1 MSKETQQAVSDAAVQ
16 LPKGKKRLVNFG
28 DIMLCVS
35 VACYGLVFATLCSN
49 ILEAAD
55 PVNGLS
61 YVSLFSILS
70 SIGITIMTPIGGK
83 LGDMIGRKKVL
94 MISGIICV
102 IAGVAIAFV
111 KSIPAIMIL
120 RCLIG
125 FCQGTFVPSPYI
137 FAGMVN
143 DKKDVPKAM
152 GQLAMALSIGGF
164 AGSIVAGILTDAGLL
179 TVAIIFPAVFLI
191 AGLVCIGIGFPDM
204 PGTGTA
210 NIDIP
215 GIAALVVSLV
225 CILIPLNFGPT
236 WGWTNPLTLGLLVVG
251 IIFVVVLVKVEAKAG
266 DAAIIPLKLFKNPNY
281 LAVLIVGGIY
291 YAYRGAM
298 DVYAP
303 MGAQYI
309 FVGGATM
316 AGMLQFP
323 RTIVTMIFP
332 GICGAWA
339 GKKSGNLPK
348 AIALAGILSGIPM
361 LIMGF
366 ASANANILMI
376 YFIPLTITGLAECFR
391 GVSIMPA
398 AQRQLSLEDIGIG
411 TALITFANSVVAS
424 FAAALY
430 GLVYNT
436 ATAADVNN
444 VEFIT
449 KGINNV
455 FFTAGIVTMIGVVL
469 TFVWLMPIF
478 KKQEAEKTAA

>member
-1 MSKETQQAVSDAAVQ
+1 MSKENQQTVSDAAVQ
-16 LPKGKKRLVNFG
+16 LPKGKKKLVNFG

-35 VACYGLVFATLCSN
+35 IACYGLVFSTLCSN
-49 ILEAAD
+49 ILQGAD

-83 LGDMIGRKKVL
+83 LGDMLGRKKVL
-94 MISGIICV
+94 MVAGTICV
-102 IAGVAIAFV
+102 IAGAAIAFV
-111 KSIPAIMIL
+111 KSIPAILVL
-120 RCLIG
+120 RCIVG
-125 FCQGTFVPSPYI
+125 FCQGAFVPSPYI

-152 GQLAMALSIGGF
+152 GMLAMALSIGGF
-164 AGSIVAGILTDAGLL
+164 GGSIVAGILTDAGLL
-179 TVAIIFPAVFLI
+179 TVAIIFPAIFLI

-204 PGTGTA
+204 PGTGSA
-210 NIDIP
+210 NLDIP

-236 WGWTNPLTLGLLVVG
+236 WGWANPLTLGLLVVG
-251 IIFVVVLVKVEAKAG
+251 IIFVVVLVKVEQKA
-266 DAAIIPLKLFKNPNY
+266 ASPILPLKLFKNSNY
-281 LAVLIVGGIY
+281 LAVLVIGGLY

-303 MGAQYI
+303 IGAQYI

-323 RTIVTMIFP
+323 RTIVTMVLP
-332 GICGAWA
+332 GICGAWV
-339 GKKSGNLPK
+339 GKKSGNMGK
-348 AIALAGILSGIPM
+348 AIALAGILSAVPM

-366 ASANANILMI
+366 AAPTASILLV
-376 YFIPLTITGLAECFR
+376 YFVPLTITGLAESFR
-391 GVSIMPA
+391 GVSVMSA
-398 AQRQLSLEDIGIG
+398 AQAQLSLEDIGIG
-411 TALITFANSVVAS
+411 TSIVNFANSLVAS
-424 FAAALY
+424 IVAAVY

-444 VEFIT
+444 VDLIT
-449 KGINNV
+449 KGCNHV
-455 FFTAGIVTMIGVVL
+455 FFTAGIITMVGVVL
-469 TFVWLMPIF
+469 TFTWLMPLL
-478 KKQEAEKTAA
+478 KKQAEQKAAA